1 MPSSSPEHEA
11 NLTSDVGNGRAPG
24 ENSGSWNGGKL
35 VGACAVPQRIYV
47 TGMTVALG
55 GILMFFMALVSSFI
69 VRKGMPNSGWRPL
82 DAPRILWFNTI
93 IVAASSFAIARARKH
108 VRADQYKKFR
118 RWWMA
123 GSVLGV
129 VFLVGQGIAWQQLM
143 AKDILLWTNPS
154 SSFFYVFTATHGLHL
169 ICGIIVLL
177 VIAFRLPRRLVL
189 DTATEVVSMY
199 WHFMVGLWVFLFLLL
214 LLGQ

>member
-1 MPSSSPEHEA
+1 MQRSSTQDEA
-11 NLTSDVGNGRAPG
+11 
-24 ENSGSWNGGKL
+24 KL
-35 VGACAVPQRIYV
+35 DGASVVPQRAYV

-55 GILMFFMALVSSFI
+55 GILMFFMALVSAFI
-69 VRKGMPNSGWRPL
+69 VRKGMPNSGWRPF
-82 DAPRILWFNTI
+82 DVPRVLWLNTLIL
-93 IVAASSFAIARARKH
+93 AASSFAIARARKH
-108 VRADQYKKFR
+108 LRASQNEMFR
-118 RWWMA
+118 RGWMA

-129 VFLVGQGIAWQQLM
+129 FFLAGQGIAWQQLI

-154 SSFFYVFTATHGLHL
+154 SSFFYVFTAAQGLHL
-169 ICGIIVLL
+169 FCGIIASL
-177 VIAFRLPRRLVL
+177 VVGFRLPRRLTL